1 MGADV
6 PASGSKNINIVSK
19 ISHIVISKNKNLK
32 CPLEKILTKFKI
44 KLDIFN
50 ITAIKNVI

>member
-1 MGADV
+1 MLYCEI
-6 PASGSKNINIVSK
+6 K
-19 ISHIVISKNKNLK
+19 HIVISKNKNLK